1 MWGSCLG
8 TAETPL
14 PIPTRRQSR
23 HPAGQTKGMSGRL
36 PTLPVEVA
44 SSAFCWLGSRTKPP
58 QGGGSGE
65 QLWQE
70 AGPSFTGRLHGAGE
84 KKPTHSSG
92 FPFPPAVM
100 QLAGGNL
107 LFRGRLSRNLLF
119 QPMQPEARG
128 DLGHL
133 LGFQV
138 RKPALQ
144 CGGGGVGWGASLA
157 GGRPGLQ
164 TRGKP

>member
-107 LFRGRLSRNLLF
+107 LSEEGSPGIFSFSPCSPKPEGISDICLASKSGNLLCN
-119 QPMQPEARG
+119 AG
-128 DLGHL
+128 AG
-133 LGFQV
+133 
-138 RKPALQ
+138 
-144 CGGGGVGWGASLA
+144 GWG
-157 GGRPGLQ
+157 GEPH
-164 TRGKP
+164 